1 VGRRWYR
8 LYIQVFALRSSN
20 PNPTLRATPT
30 TAGGNAKC
38 RSFESEKDLFA
49 FLLNFSQL
57 RLECTSSVFLSDEK
71 AADLGFVDC

>member
-1 VGRRWYR
+1 MDYTFKFSP
-8 LYIQVFALRSSN
+8 LDTIN

-38 RSFESEKDLFA
+38 RSFESEKDFSA
-49 FLLNFSQL
+49 FLLNFPQL
-57 RLECTSSVFLSDEK
+57 RLERTSSVFLSDEK